1 MGGLVS
7 VRAIDMMAQEL
18 PPALWSAEE
27 PNLYVVVL
35 TLLKKGAV
43 LEAEASLVG
52 LRRVEIRNRQLQVNR
67 KPIMIK
73 GANRHEHDERRGKAC
88 TEEGMLKDV
97 LLLKKFNFNA
107 VRCSHYPNIV
117 QW

>member
-1 MGGLVS
+1 
-7 VRAIDMMAQEL
+7 
-18 PPALWSAEE
+18 
-27 PNLYVVVL
+27 
-35 TLLKKGAV
+35 
-43 LEAEASLVG
+43 
-52 LRRVEIRNRQLQVNR
+52 
-67 KPIMIK
+67 MIK

-88 TEEGMLKDV
+88 TEEGMLQDV